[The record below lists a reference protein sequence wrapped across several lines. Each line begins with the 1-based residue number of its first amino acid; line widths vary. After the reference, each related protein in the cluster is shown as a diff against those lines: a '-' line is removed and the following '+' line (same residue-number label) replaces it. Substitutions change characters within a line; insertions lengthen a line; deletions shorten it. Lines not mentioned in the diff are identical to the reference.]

1 MGIKK
6 GYLNRKEV
14 AKLMGIS
21 SNQVGVLDRNGQ
33 LPCMGEVFL
42 MDTIKRR
49 DCAIVFYPE
58 DIMVNWIANN
68 NRPEVKSCKSA
79 KGYTRHEIG
88 LLIKR
93 TASTVAQM
101 CYKGKLPCKPY
112 ISLED
117 HCNVRRYDKI
127 MIDQWILSLDADVYG
142 VPVIEK
148 VKKKLVKTNSNV
160 TFRDIFAGKYLPHD
174 ERIENFS
181 RLATAQASRP
191 VTQRVSFKGIY

>member
-1 MGIKK
+1 METKK

-21 SNQVGVLDRNGQ
+21 SNQVGVMDRNGQ
-33 LPCMGEVFL
+33 LPCVGEVFPI
-42 MDTIKRR
+42 DTAKRR
-49 DCAIVFYPE
+49 DRLIIFYPE
-58 DIMVNWIANN
+58 DIMINWIANN
-68 NRPEVKSCKSA
+68 NRPEVKSIKSS

-117 HCNVRRYDKI
+117 HYNIRRYDKEI
-127 MIDQWILSLDADVYG
+127 IDKWVLSLDSDIYG
-142 VPVIEK
+142 FPTIQK
-148 VKKKLVKTNSNV
+148 VKKKTAKTIS
-160 TFRDIFAGKYLPHD
+160 TISFRDIFAGKFLPHD

-181 RLATAQASRP
+181 RLAMAQASRP
-191 VTQRVSFKGIY
+191 KTERVSFKGVY